1 MKRFVLIISAV
12 LLAYATAG
20 AAEMF
25 TLKRAGEKT
34 IAATALPNGMQ
45 FRGYEGK
52 PVLLNFF
59 GKHCGYCKREIPHL
73 AALKQRYK
81 EQIGIIGVHVQ
92 ERMSVEERSAL
103 VQQLGINYPFFEYD
117 DNMAIV
123 RHIGS
128 RAGYNGSIPF
138 NIFFNGKGEVVEIIP
153 GYLDEKDLEMIF
165 SELLKR

>member
-1 MKRFVLIISAV
+1 MISAV
-12 LLAYATAG
+12 LLAYAAAG

-52 PVLLNFF
+52 PVLVNFF
-59 GKHCGYCKREIPHL
+59 GKNCRYCKREIPHL

-81 EQIGIIGVHVQ
+81 DKIGIIGIHVQ
-92 ERMSVEERSAL
+92 ARMSPEERSAL
-103 VQQLGINYPFFEYD
+103 QQQLGISYPYYEYD

-123 RHIGS
+123 RYIGS
-128 RAGYNGSIPF
+128 RARFNGSIPF
-138 NIFFNGKGEVVEIIP
+138 NIVFNGEGEVAEIIP
-153 GYLDEKDLEMIF
+153 GYLGEKDLEMIF